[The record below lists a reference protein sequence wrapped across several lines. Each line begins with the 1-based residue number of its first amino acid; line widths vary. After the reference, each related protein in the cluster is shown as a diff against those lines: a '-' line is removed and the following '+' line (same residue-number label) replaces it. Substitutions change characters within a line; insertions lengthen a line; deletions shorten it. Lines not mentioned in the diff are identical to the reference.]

1 MKNWAKWHNLHN
13 DGVVDTILKGKSH
26 QIANFGQVKGSLI
39 TPETWVLWVLYE
51 LYNVWVWFDF
61 RGYEPNLDS
70 RWTHKNM
77 KSHAQTKQNCK
88 IMGNQG
94 GTLANAK

>member
-1 MKNWAKWHNLHN
+1 MCLRMCS
-13 DGVVDTILKGKSH
+13 L
-26 QIANFGQVKGSLI
+26 ANVESSRRLAEEVG
-39 TPETWVLWVLYE
+39 
-51 LYNVWVWFDF
+51 
-61 RGYEPNLDS
+61 EPNLDS

-94 GTLANAK
+94 GTLANTK